1 LSSWRARVHTLPGVV
16 HIQACHLLR
25 VPRTGSVDNTV
36 KVWAVH
42 EDAEEEKSE
51 QVSAD
56 STRVPQIK
64 ASGGP
69 GSNAGQVK
77 KIGLKQKQ
85 FKLLATFDGHG
96 DTITSVRYHPQGSLA
111 ITCSR
116 DKQVP
121 YADYSCT
128 HAKYVVSW

>member
-1 LSSWRARVHTLPGVV
+1 
-16 HIQACHLLR
+16 
-25 VPRTGSVDNTV
+25 
-36 KVWAVH
+36 VWAVH
-42 EDAEEEKSE
+42 EDAEEEKRE